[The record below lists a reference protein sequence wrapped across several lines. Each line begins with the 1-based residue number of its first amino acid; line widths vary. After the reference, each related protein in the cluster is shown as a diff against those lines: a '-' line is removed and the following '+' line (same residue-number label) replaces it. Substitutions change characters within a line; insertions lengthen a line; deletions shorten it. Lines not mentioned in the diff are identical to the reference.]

1 MALTCW
7 FLLAGSYLLA
17 LTCWISFNG
26 YRLTAITAW
35 VMGKVEAR
43 LPMEETA
50 KAQQRRR
57 FLLHHRADQAYHRVR
72 C

>member
-7 FLLAGSYLLA
+7 FLLAG
-17 LTCWISFNG
+17 
-26 YRLTAITAW
+26 YRLTAMINCL
-35 VMGKVEAR
+35 MGKVGAR
-43 LPMEETA
+43 LPVEATI
-50 KAQQRRR
+50 KAQQRHR

>member
-1 MALTCW
+1 
-7 FLLAGSYLLA
+7 
-17 LTCWISFNG
+17 
-26 YRLTAITAW
+26 
-35 VMGKVEAR
+35 MGKAGAR
-43 LPMEETA
+43 LPMEATA